1 MAIELPT
8 VLAAPVKGVIGVLVG
23 LVETLDDELAGCFC
37 E

>member
-23 LVETLDDELAGCFC
+23 LVETLDGGLAVCSCG
-37 E
+37 